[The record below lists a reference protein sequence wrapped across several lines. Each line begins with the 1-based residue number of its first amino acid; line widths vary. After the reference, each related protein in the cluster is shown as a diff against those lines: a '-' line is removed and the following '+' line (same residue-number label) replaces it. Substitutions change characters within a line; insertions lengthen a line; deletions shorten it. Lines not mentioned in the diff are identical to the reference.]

1 MSLHSDFMTTH
12 VIHTKVIK
20 MGNAQGVRLPKA
32 LLEMSHI
39 QQDAEVSLE
48 QGAIVIRAPKKA
60 RFIVIRAP
68 KKARAGWKEAFA
80 LMGKR
85 GDDKLYDD
93 ELPTQWDLEGWQW
106 P

>member
-1 MSLHSDFMTTH
+1 MTTH

-60 RFIVIRAP
+60 R
-68 KKARAGWKEAFA
+68 AGWKEAFA